1 MILSVSRFSKRPPTS
16 GSDDLPPDE
25 NQPPAEDTPGAEN
38 APSVRSARRAQQRT
52 QRTSRQRA
60 RRASGPQA
68 ERERQPAPEPESTP
82 AGTGPSIWTTF
93 RGLRN
98 DVPLLRYWWV
108 AAIGLV
114 VAIVAGVVAVSAE
127 REPYQYTATAEI
139 FLTSSEG
146 PYYRTGVTTEQ
157 LRELPNGD
165 DQRVVDTNPPDTDT
179 LVQAANLYPLLI
191 ESDAVAIEREQQFG
205 RTAGTVE
212 ARAIFSVETASR
224 YRETTVPVIEVTG
237 TSGTPENA
245 VKLANDTVQAF
256 GGWITGQQNDAG
268 VRESQRILIEPLAA
282 AQVTSTSG
290 GPSYAIPILLAA
302 AVFLAFC
309 GLAVMLDSLARR
321 SAAAAAAAAQRSGGA
336 QVVIHPGQVAEGGE
350 SVREGSA

>member
-1 MILSVSRFSKRPPTS
+1 VILSVSRFSKRPPTS
-16 GSDDLPPDE
+16 GSDDLPPDGS
-25 NQPPAEDTPGAEN
+25 QPPDA
-38 APSVRSARRAQQRT
+38 APSVRSARRAQQRA
-52 QRTSRQRA
+52 QRAERQRA
-60 RRASGPQA
+60 QREGTPESKSGPERRA
-68 ERERQPAPEPESTP
+68 APKGVGMWATL
-82 AGTGPSIWTTF
+82 
-93 RGLRN
+93 RGIKN

-114 VAIVAGVVAVSAE
+114 VAIAAGLVAVSAE
-127 REPYQYTATAEI
+127 REPYQYSATAQI

-191 ESDAVAIEREQQFG
+191 ESDAVAVEREQQFG
-205 RTAGTVE
+205 RVPGTVE

-224 YRETTVPVIEVTG
+224 YRETTVPVIEVSG
-237 TSGTPENA
+237 TSGSAENA
-245 VKLANDTVQAF
+245 VKLANDTVAAF
-256 GGWITGQQNDAG
+256 GGWITAQQDDAG
-268 VRESQRILIEPLAA
+268 VRESQRILIQPLASA
-282 AQVTSTSG
+282 RVTSTSG
-290 GPSYAIPILLAA
+290 GPSYAIPILLGA

-321 SAAAAAAAAQRSGGA
+321 SAAAAAAERGGGGA
-336 QVVIHPGQVAEGGE
+336 QVVIHPGQVGADGGE

>member
-16 GSDDLPPDE
+16 GSDDLPADENLPPDE
-25 NQPPAEDTPGAEN
+25 TSPPPDA
-38 APSVRSARRAQQRT
+38 SSMRSARRAQQRA
-52 QRTSRQRA
+52 QRADRQR
-60 RRASGPQA
+60 P
-68 ERERQPAPEPESTP
+68 ERERASERGRTPEPRP
-82 AGTGPSIWTTF
+82 AQTGVGIWAAL
-93 RGLRN
+93 RGIKN
-98 DVPLLRYWWV
+98 EVALLRYWWV

-114 VAIVAGVVAVSAE
+114 VAIGAGLVAVSAD
-127 REPYQYTATAEI
+127 REPYQYTATAKI

-146 PYYRTGVTTEQ
+146 PYYRTAVTSEQ

-165 DQRVVDTNPPDTDT
+165 NQRVVDTNPPDTDT

-191 ESDAVAIEREQQFG
+191 ESDAVATEREQQLG
-205 RTAGTVE
+205 RVPGTVE

-237 TSGTPENA
+237 TSGSGENA
-245 VKLANDTVQAF
+245 VKLANDTVAAF
-256 GGWITGQQNDAG
+256 GAWITAQQVDAG
-268 VRESQRILIEPLAA
+268 VRESQRILIQPLASA
-282 AQVTSTSG
+282 RVTATSG

-321 SAAAAAAAAQRSGGA
+321 SAAAAASAGRGGGA
-336 QVVIHPGQVAEGGE
+336 QVVIHPGQIGTEGGE